1 MSDAYIHVDDFTF
14 QYADTT
20 TPALKDV
27 NLEIEKGEYVA
38 ILGPCG
44 AGKTTLCLTING
56 IVPQM
61 FMGEIAGR
69 VVVEGMDTSEH
80 EVRDVARVVGMVFDN
95 PEYQLS
101 QMMVQEE
108 IALGLESRGI
118 PREEMIRRIG
128 EVLDIVGLTGFEER
142 SPLALSGGQQQRLAI
157 AAALAVYPDILVL
170 DEPTSNLDPIGKQE
184 VFEVCAK
191 LNRER
196 GTTIII
202 AEHEVEVLAQFAD
215 KAIVLN
221 EGQVVLAGTPR
232 EVFGEVDTMREI
244 GLRVPQVTELAHS
257 LVSMSVTWPGQY
269 PITLDEASEAI
280 ERIWRE
286 GAHG

>member
-1 MSDAYIHVDDFTF
+1 
-14 QYADTT
+14 
-20 TPALKDV
+20 
-27 NLEIEKGEYVA
+27 
-38 ILGPCG
+38 
-44 AGKTTLCLTING
+44 
-56 IVPQM
+56 
-61 FMGEIAGR
+61 
-69 VVVEGMDTSEH
+69 
-80 EVRDVARVVGMVFDN
+80 
-95 PEYQLS
+95 
-101 QMMVQEE
+101 
-108 IALGLESRGI
+108 LESRGI

>member
-1 MSDAYIHVDDFTF
+1 MSDAYIHVDNFTF
-14 QYADTT
+14 QYIDTT
-20 TPALKDV
+20 VPALKDV

-61 FMGEIAGR
+61 FMGEMAGR

-108 IALGLESRGI
+108 IALGMESRGI
-118 PREEMIRRIG
+118 PRDEMFRRIA
-128 EVLDIVGLTGFEER
+128 EVLDIVGLSGFEER

-184 VFEVCAK
+184 VFEVCAR

-202 AEHEVEVLAQFAD
+202 AEHEVEVMALFAD
-215 KAIVLN
+215 KAIVLDQ
-221 EGQVVLAGTPR
+221 GQVVLAGTPR
-232 EVFGEVDTMREI
+232 EVFCEVDTMREI

-257 LVSMSVTWPGQY
+257 LVSMSVAWPGQY
-269 PITLDEASEAI
+269 PITLDEAIEAI
-280 ERIWRE
+280 EQIWRE